1 MKYFPE
7 PNELTDQELRDLYRL
22 KRFDEWK
29 SFRSV
34 ISRCREKITEQEDNE
49 SLRGQANVVFR
60 HIGARTLTG
69 ELQEFM
75 EAAEEQLKLLSK
87 TEERKNEKTF

>member
-1 MKYFPE
+1 MKYFPG

-29 SFRSV
+29 SFLSV
-34 ISRCREKITEQEDNE
+34 ISRCRAKITEQEDNE
-49 SLRGQANVVFR
+49 SLRGQANIVFR
-60 HIGARTLTG
+60 HIGARALAG

-75 EAAEEQLKLLSK
+75 EAAEQHLNLTGGNK
-87 TEERKNEKTF
+87 TGKAF